1 MFHKQEYTGSVAIS
15 LTYIKSRFNYG
26 CFPATQHLKGCI
38 MKNYRNLLTDSI
50 LFNALSDEHTD
61 AILGIAVEKTTNSGE
76 LIFSD
81 GDPGDGFYI
90 AADGLVKI
98 YKLSPD
104 GKEQILHM
112 FGPGE
117 PFGEVPVFSGKAFPA
132 NAETVKKSKLLFFPR
147 QAFVNLITENPSIA
161 LSMLAVLAKRLR
173 HFTVQ
178 VENLSLKEVP
188 ARLAGYLILLSE
200 EQENTEMVQLK
211 ISKGQLASFLGTIP
225 ETLSRMLKKMS
236 DQGLIDVDGRKIWL
250 RDFDGLIDLAD
261 SGKLEAADTL

>member
-1 MFHKQEYTGSVAIS
+1 
-15 LTYIKSRFNYG
+15 
-26 CFPATQHLKGCI
+26 
-38 MKNYRNLLTDSI
+38 MKDYRKLLSESI
-50 LFNALSDEHTD
+50 LFNELPEEHID
-61 AILGIAVEKTTNSGE
+61 AILSIAVEKKASSGE

-81 GDPGDGFYI
+81 GDPGNGFYI
-90 AADGLVKI
+90 AADGLVKV

-132 NAETVKKSKLLFFPR
+132 NAETVKKSDLLFFPR
-147 QAFVNLITENPSIA
+147 QAFVNLITETPSLA
-161 LSMLAVLAKRLR
+161 LNMLAVLAKRLR
-173 HFTVQ
+173 HFTIQ

-188 ARLAGYLILLSE
+188 ARLAGYFLLLSE
-200 EQENTEMVQLK
+200 EQGNTEMVQLK

-236 DQGLIDVDGRKIWL
+236 GQGLIEVDGRKIRL
-250 RDFDGLIDLAD
+250 LDFDGLIDLAD
-261 SGKLEAADTL
+261 SGKLDANGAF

>member
-1 MFHKQEYTGSVAIS
+1 
-15 LTYIKSRFNYG
+15 
-26 CFPATQHLKGCI
+26 
-38 MKNYRNLLTDSI
+38 MKDYRKLLSESI
-50 LFNALSDEHTD
+50 LFNELPEEHIN
-61 AILGIAVEKTTNSGE
+61 AILSIAVEKKASSGE

-81 GDPGDGFYI
+81 GDPGNGFYI
-90 AADGLVKI
+90 AADGLVKV

-132 NAETVKKSKLLFFPR
+132 NAETVKKSDLLFFPK
-147 QAFVNLITENPSIA
+147 QAFVNLITESPSIA
-161 LSMLAVLAKRLR
+161 LNMLAVLAKRLR
-173 HFTVQ
+173 QFTVQ

-188 ARLAGYLILLSE
+188 ARLAGYFLLLSE
-200 EQENTEMVQLK
+200 EQGNTEMVELK

-236 DQGLIDVDGRKIWL
+236 DQGLIEVDGRKIRL
-250 RDFDGLIDLAD
+250 VDFDGLIDLAD
-261 SGKLEAADTL
+261 SGKLDANGAF